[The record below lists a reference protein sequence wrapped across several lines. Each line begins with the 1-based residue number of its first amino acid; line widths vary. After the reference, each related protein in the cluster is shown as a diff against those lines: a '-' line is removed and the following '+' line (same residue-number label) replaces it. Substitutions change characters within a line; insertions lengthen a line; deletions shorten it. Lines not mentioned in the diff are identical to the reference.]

1 MADRTTTGHSAHEV
15 ATTEERKA
23 QWLQAFADEVYVT
36 RACKVSG
43 VSRSTAYQWRS
54 EDPVF
59 AERWAEV
66 DEQNVEALEAEARRR
81 GMHGTLKPV
90 FYKGDEVGQVREYSD
105 ALIMFMLKAKRPDV
119 YRDRAH
125 VTHAG
130 DPKAP
135 LQVEHTVNLKALEE
149 DELEQL
155 YALVSKATPT
165 DDYLA

>member
-1 MADRTTTGHSAHEV
+1 MARTPSDTQRVE
-15 ATTEERKA
+15 ATTEARKA
-23 QWLQAFADEVYVT
+23 AWLDAFEEEIYVT

-54 EDPVF
+54 EDPLF
-59 AERWAEV
+59 AERWQEV
-66 DEQNVEALEAEARRR
+66 DEANVEALEAEARRR
-81 GMHGTLKPV
+81 GMHGVLEPV
-90 FYKGDEVGQVREYSD
+90 FFKGDEVGQIRKYSD

-130 DPKAP
+130 DPAAP
-135 LQVEHTVNLKALEE
+135 LQVEHTVNLKALED

-155 YALVSKATPT
+155 YKLVAKATPT
-165 DDYLA
+165 EDYMA